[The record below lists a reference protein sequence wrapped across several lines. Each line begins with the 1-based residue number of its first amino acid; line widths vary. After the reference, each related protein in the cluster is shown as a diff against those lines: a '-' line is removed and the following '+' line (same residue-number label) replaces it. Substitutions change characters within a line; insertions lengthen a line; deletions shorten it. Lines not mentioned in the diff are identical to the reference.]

1 MITKEFFKNC
11 TQKLI
16 FYLDSTYHN
25 KDDNILF
32 YHNQYDEGIHMGY
45 PSDVPQ
51 GAQKWFDPKFSWNYN
66 ILFL

>member
-1 MITKEFFKNC
+1 MIFC
-11 TQKLI
+11 
-16 FYLDSTYHN
+16 LDSTYHN

-51 GAQKWFDPKFSWNYN
+51 GAQK
-66 ILFL
+66 